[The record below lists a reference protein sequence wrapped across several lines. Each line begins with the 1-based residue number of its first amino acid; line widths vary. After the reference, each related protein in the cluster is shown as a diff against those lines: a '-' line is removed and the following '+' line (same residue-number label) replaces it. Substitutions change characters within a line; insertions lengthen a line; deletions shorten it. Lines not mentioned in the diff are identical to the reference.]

1 MPRLRLVFMGSA
13 DFAVPVLGALLEA
26 GHEVA
31 GVYVQPP
38 RPAGRGHKER
48 PVPVHAFA
56 AARGLAVRTPAGL
69 KEGSEHEAFAGL
81 GADAA
86 VVAAYGL
93 ILPKPI
99 LAAPRLGCLNVHAS
113 LLPRWRGAAPIQR
126 AILAGDGETGVTIMR
141 MDEGVDTGPI
151 VIAESVPI
159 TAQATAAGLGDT
171 LSRLGGRLIVAALD
185 GLSGDGLR
193 PAPQPADG
201 VTYARRLDRD
211 EGRLDW
217 RRPAADLE
225 RAVRALNPWPG
236 TWFRHGGE
244 RIKVLA
250 AAVVETPAAAA
261 PGSVVD
267 GRLTVACGSGAL
279 RLLRLQRGGRAPADA
294 GAFLRGYPV
303 AAGTRLG

>member
-13 DFAVPVLGALLEA
+13 DFAVPILAALLEA
-26 GHEVA
+26 GHDVA
-31 GVYVQPP
+31 CVYAQPP
-38 RPAGRGHKER
+38 RPAGRGHRER
-48 PVPVHAFA
+48 PVPVHAFT
-56 AARGLAVRTPAGL
+56 AARGLAVRTPASL
-69 KEGSEHEAFAGL
+69 KDDGEHRAFAGL
-81 GADAA
+81 RADAA

-93 ILPKPI
+93 ILPGPI
-99 LAAPRLGCLNVHAS
+99 LEAPRLGCLNVHAS

-151 VIAESVPI
+151 LIAETVPI
-159 TAQATAAGLGDT
+159 TAATTAAGLGDT
-171 LSRLGGRLIVAALD
+171 LSRLGARMIVQALD
-185 GLSGDGLR
+185 GLSGGGLR
-193 PAPQPADG
+193 PAPQPTLG

-250 AAVVETPAAAA
+250 AEVVETPAAA

-279 RLLRLQRGGRAPADA
+279 RLLRVQRGGKAPAEAD
-294 GAFLRGYPV
+294 AFLRGYPV
-303 AAGTRLG
+303 IVGTRLG

>member
-261 PGSVVD
+261 PGRVVD

-279 RLLRLQRGGRAPADA
+279 RLVRLQRGGRAPAEAD
-294 GAFLRGYPV
+294 AFLRGYPV
-303 AAGTRLG
+303 AAGTRLS